1 MKNKLDNFIKTSL
14 DKLYSE
20 EPNLIKID
28 ISDLIEVHN
37 AERSIVFRFGHY
49 MINLLERDEDLRLY
63 QVDAEYNRNLYD
75 IKRIMI
81 DDKLKN
87 VYPDLVIHRRG
98 TSDNLLVIEFK
109 TWWNPD
115 QNFDIKKIKAFM
127 KPSGGYAYKFGLLI
141 KIDRTSPELCWIKL

>member
-63 QVDAEYNRNLYD
+63 QVDAEYNRNLY
-75 IKRIMI
+75 I
-81 DDKLKN
+81 
-87 VYPDLVIHRRG
+87 
-98 TSDNLLVIEFK
+98 
-109 TWWNPD
+109 
-115 QNFDIKKIKAFM
+115 IKKNKTYIDFASIASIEYE
-127 KPSGGYAYKFGLLI
+127 KPTLLKYITAYGRLLFPGILKVNVKLIDGKRKSYLIRLKYKGYETLPNKYKDLMQY
-141 KIDRTSPELCWIKL
+141 PV